1 MIESIVAAVVIFAIL
16 IVVHEAGHFL
26 MAKRVGVRVIRF
38 SVGYPPRLFG
48 IRRGETDYAIGA
60 TPLGGYVRMLGD
72 EIAEEPS
79 AETIKSYLT
88 EIKLDLLEGGKTSGW
103 LARSGKG
110 GDEALVA
117 IAAEF
122 NAWTENHLVEASGGQ
137 AQALAVAH
145 QEAKD
150 PVFAILG
157 RPAKT
162 DEALLLNEIAARGSV
177 ERAVERLAEIRPVAL
192 AEEFNRRAFP
202 SQSLARRFAIVLA
215 GPAANI
221 LFAPLLMILVMVTG
235 VPTLLPVL
243 GAVEKGMPGFAAGLR
258 AGDRVT
264 AIDGEPIATWDE
276 LSRAVKES
284 GGHAVTLMV
293 QRGGT
298 GASGTLRV
306 ALQPKLLPEE
316 TIYGDRAPTWIIG
329 VKPSGEEAVRRLPL
343 SKAIPAGVAESARMA
358 GTLVVGIG
366 KIVAGAT
373 PVRQALGGP
382 IMIAQ
387 IAGREAHR
395 GFAEVALFMVML
407 SLELGIINLLPV
419 PLLDGGHLLFF
430 AIEGIRGEP
439 LKLRHRE
446 IAMQVGLFILAILMA
461 FVILNDI
468 SRLIG

>member
-1 MIESIVAAVVIFAIL
+1 MVVSIVAAVVIFAIL

-26 MAKRVGVRVIRF
+26 VAKRLGVRVLRF

-79 AETIKSYLT
+79 ADTIKSYLA
-88 EIKLDLLEGGKTSGW
+88 EIRLDLLQAAETSGS
-103 LARSGKG
+103 LRPRGHG
-110 GDEALVA
+110 GDDPLTSIAREFSAKPDKFVLLGRSLRPDEVLLLEALAGGGSADDAMEKLAERRPAALVA
-117 IAAEF
+117 
-122 NAWTENHLVEASGGQ
+122 
-137 AQALAVAH
+137 
-145 QEAKD
+145 
-150 PVFAILG
+150 
-157 RPAKT
+157 
-162 DEALLLNEIAARGSV
+162 
-177 ERAVERLAEIRPVAL
+177 
-192 AEEFNRRAFP
+192 EFNRRAFP
-202 SQSLARRFAIVLA
+202 SQPLRRRFAIVLA

-221 LFAPLLMILVMVTG
+221 LFAPLLMVIVMMTG

-243 GAVEKGMPGFAAGLR
+243 GGIEPNMPGHAAGLQT
-258 AGDRVT
+258 GDRIT
-264 AIDGEPIATWDE
+264 AIDGQSIETWDE
-276 LSRAVKES
+276 LSRAVKDS
-284 GGHAVTLMV
+284 AGRSLTLSV
-293 QRGGT
+293 KRGGAT
-298 GASGTLRV
+298 AASD
-306 ALQPKLLPEE
+306 LQLVVHPKLTPEE
-316 TIYGDRAPTWIIG
+316 TIYGDHAPTWIIG
-329 VKPSGEEAVRRLPL
+329 VKPSGDEIVRRLPL
-343 SKAIPAGVAESARMA
+343 LQAIPEGVAESARMA
-358 GTLVVGIG
+358 ETLVIGIG
-366 KIVAGAT
+366 KIVVGAT

-395 GFAEVALFMVML
+395 GFADVALFVVML

-430 AIEGIRGEP
+430 VFEGIRGEP